1 MHGYTPQHDAADGF
15 SFSCLEENMTRSRR
29 RRQVRNAARLGRR
42 KRSRKAQD
50 DTARAALSAAVCRWR
65 SKLPSCHPVPQQPAQ
80 APPPLSLP
88 ARRRARGR
96 QTRLRAQRST
106 LRAARHRLH
115 AVRSPQTATAG
126 SPGAGAAGALA
137 HARGRRLDHRAHM
150 HVRSVPT
157 TRRDADA
164 SATR

>member
-65 SKLPSCHPVPQQPAQ
+65 SKLPSCHPVPPPPPPPPVASRASPSARTADTTTSAAQHAPRGASQ
-80 APPPLSLP
+80 AP
-88 ARRRARGR
+88 
-96 QTRLRAQRST
+96 
-106 LRAARHRLH
+106 
-115 AVRSPQTATAG
+115 RSPQSSDGNGRVAG
-126 SPGAGAAGALA
+126 RR
-137 HARGRRLDHRAHM
+137 RGRCTDARTRLDHRAHM